1 MYLDSV
7 TRTSSES
14 FPRDSDNTG
23 RVYVF
28 DSIKRTDSSESLP
41 RESIYT
47 APVVGVRV
55 NKKKRFIRVTH
66 SGQQTYRR
74 ILNNNTE
81 WMVHSTKFVL
91 SIFFEKAI
99 F

>member
-1 MYLDSV
+1 MCLDSV
-7 TRTSSES
+7 TRTDSES

-41 RESIYT
+41 RESIC
-47 APVVGVRV
+47 AARFVGVRV
-55 NKKKRFIRVTH
+55 NKKKRFIRVTPL
-66 SGQQTYRR
+66 QTCRR

-81 WMVHSTKFVL
+81 WLAHSTKFVL
-91 SIFFEKAI
+91 SIFEKAI